1 MRESLPTMRLVGRAT
16 TTTARTGWQGDA
28 IRDYAL
34 KTGELSRAI
43 AFITLKYYLG
53 AAAAAHL
60 DYCNCGAAV
69 DLSQLL
75 AASGQPQQALAL
87 RRAAASW
94 NDAND
99 ARYLGGAGRLRSRI
113 LLLDGKPDMALNEL
127 AKSLRSGEYAAWW
140 YTIENDS
147 LWWPLHNDSR
157 FKAIEADARRYIDA
171 QRVELEAL
179 RRNGLVPRRGLAVAS
194 R

>member
-1 MRESLPTMRLVGRAT
+1 M
-16 TTTARTGWQGDA
+16 
-28 IRDYAL
+28 
-34 KTGELSRAI
+34 
-43 AFITLKYYLG
+43 
-53 AAAAAHL
+53 
-60 DYCNCGAAV
+60 
-69 DLSQLL
+69 
-75 AASGQPQQALAL
+75 

-113 LLLDGKPDMALNEL
+113 LLLDGKPDMALDEL
-127 AKSLRSGEYAAWW
+127 AESLRSGEYAAWW